1 MSNSESLIHEY
12 QGNQFRLEK
21 KRYSNN
27 SAWKISGIVT
37 AKENLIL
44 PSDYKGNP
52 ICGWKMNSK
61 EKPLH
66 AVRFLSIPD
75 SITEISIQS
84 RPFPNWSRC
93 KYKLAIRSFP
103 RMDRCFFQLMETSRI
118 AKRPFAGKSQ
128 KILFC
133 GWCDFYKR

>member
-1 MSNSESLIHEY
+1 MNNSESLIHEY

-84 RPFPNWSRC
+84 RPFPN
-93 KYKLAIRSFP
+93 LE
-103 RMDRCFFQLMETSRI
+103 QVQVQ
-118 AKRPFAGKSQ
+118 AGNPQFSTDGQ
-128 KILFC
+128 MLFSID
-133 GWCDFYKR
+133 GN